1 VARFLLAA
9 ALCVAYA
16 AGLVGHGVPFWA
28 ATAAFVFVAILA
40 FRWAELKAA
49 GTVGRGVVVA
59 AGCAIG
65 TAAGVTLVFQ
75 ELFLVRL
82 P

>member
-1 VARFLLAA
+1 VFAAIA
-9 ALCVAYA
+9 ALEWPERRK
-16 AGLVGHGVPFWA
+16 L
-28 ATAAFVFVAILA
+28 
-40 FRWAELKAA
+40 
-49 GTVGRGVVVA
+49 GTIGRGLALATVCGA
-59 AGCAIG
+59 G